1 MAFSSLLLIVGAS
14 FIHATWNLLAKRA
27 AAVGPVF
34 VFAYNLVSVIGYAP
48 WVLYQLSRGSIGWTA
63 TGVGFVLLRGLL
75 HLCYSL
81 CLQRGYPVADLSI
94 VYPVARGTGPMLSTI
109 GVLLIMG
116 EMPTARG
123 LLELLAAVIALAG
136 AVKAGQGR
144 PAQSVVTL
152 A

>member
-63 TGVGFVLLRGLL
+63 TGVGFVLLSGLL

-81 CLQRGYPVADLSI
+81 CLQRGYPVA
-94 VYPVARGTGPMLSTI
+94 RGTGPMLSKI
-109 GVLLIMG
+109 GVLLIVG

-123 LLELLAAVIALAG
+123 LLGLIAGVIALAG
-136 AVKAGQGR
+136 A
-144 PAQSVVTL
+144 
-152 A
+152 